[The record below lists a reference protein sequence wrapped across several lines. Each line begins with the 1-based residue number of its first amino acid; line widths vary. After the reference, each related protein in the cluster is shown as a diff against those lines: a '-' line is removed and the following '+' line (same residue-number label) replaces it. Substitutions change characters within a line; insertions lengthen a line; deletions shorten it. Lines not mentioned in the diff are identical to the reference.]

1 MNVVVEILMRRDNMS
16 EAEAIERVKEVQEM
30 LWDCDG
36 SYDAAETILAEEL
49 GLEPDYIMD
58 LI

>member
-1 MNVVVEILMRRDNMS
+1 MNRVVEILMRRDNMS
-16 EAEAIERVKEVQEM
+16 KTEAIERVKEVHEM
-30 LWDCDG
+30 LLDCNG
-36 SYDAAETILAEEL
+36 SYEEAETILAEEL